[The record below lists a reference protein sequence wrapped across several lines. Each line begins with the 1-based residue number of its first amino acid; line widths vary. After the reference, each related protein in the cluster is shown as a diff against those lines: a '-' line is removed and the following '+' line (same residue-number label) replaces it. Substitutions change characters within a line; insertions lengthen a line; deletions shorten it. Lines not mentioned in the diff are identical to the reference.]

1 MQATDR
7 TGMVEALQGMLDELC
22 SPDLTLERSKVL
34 RPRLFELLGR
44 LDQSTPG
51 TSESAPAGAKA
62 KEGAARG
69 VVQERVRTRFHGE
82 FPMFASI
89 FHRPCLG

>member
-7 TGMVEALQGMLDELC
+7 TGKLEALQGMLDELC
-22 SPDLTLERSKVL
+22 SPDLTLERAKVL
-34 RPRLFELLGR
+34 RPRLFELLGM

-51 TSESAPAGAKA
+51 TSESAPAGS

-69 VVQERVRTRFHGE
+69 VVRERVRTMLHAE
-82 FPMFASI
+82 FPGLASI